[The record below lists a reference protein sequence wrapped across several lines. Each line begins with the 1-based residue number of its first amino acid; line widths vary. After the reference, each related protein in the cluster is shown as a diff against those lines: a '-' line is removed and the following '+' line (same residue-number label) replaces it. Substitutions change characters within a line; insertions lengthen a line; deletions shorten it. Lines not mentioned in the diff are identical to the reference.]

1 MQTYTEN
8 EQENLSFLL
17 ERASRDGEVRIRR
30 VNGQIFILRPEQT
43 KGSALD
49 VAGIDLDIST
59 QELVEIVRDGRERE

>member
-30 VNGQIFILRPEQT
+30 VNGQIFVLRPEQT

-49 VAGIDLDIST
+49 VAGIDLGVST
-59 QELVEIVRDGRERE
+59 KEIVEIVRDGRERE